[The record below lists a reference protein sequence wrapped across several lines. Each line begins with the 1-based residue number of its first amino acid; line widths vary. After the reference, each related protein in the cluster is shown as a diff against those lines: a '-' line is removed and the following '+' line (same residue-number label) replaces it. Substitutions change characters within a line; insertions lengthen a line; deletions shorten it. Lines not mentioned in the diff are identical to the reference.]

1 MNQATCVT
9 NYENS
14 DYHCAC
20 AVGYVGKHCE
30 IGILDIKLN
39 FICSFFSLFIYFL
52 IYFLIFFT
60 MFNNEFICFLNSAFE
75 KLTERKERDV
85 SFAL

>member
-1 MNQATCVT
+1 ML
-9 NYENS
+9 
-14 DYHCAC
+14 
-20 AVGYVGKHCE
+20 
-30 IGILDIKLN
+30 I
-39 FICSFFSLFIYFL
+39 FFSLFIYFL

>member
-1 MNQATCVT
+1 MNQATCVA

-20 AVGYVGKHCE
+20 AVGVVGKHCE
-30 IGILDIKLN
+30 TGILEIKLN
-39 FICSFFSLFIYFL
+39 FICSCFSLFILYYF
-52 IYFLIFFT
+52 IIFFT
-60 MFNNEFICFLNSAFE
+60 IFNNEFICFLNSAFD